1 MRRVGIFGGGVCAR
15 ATFAGASPPSP
26 HIMAQLTAHAC
37 TLVDMRKIAD
47 IRTFED
53 RALLRWISRASAL
66 AFGIGVLATAGF
78 AAALRIF
85 MPSVLDPALA
95 GLLGVRAFSS
105 AIMLAWLV
113 VLAVASMAAL
123 LVHELVHALFFK
135 LFAPSG
141 ARVTFGANWG
151 AGMLFACAEGIVYAR
166 RRYLA
171 IVIAPTIVVTA
182 LVLVIGAAFGVPVL
196 GCAVAAIHLCGCA
209 GDWYYVRTICRNPAI
224 AYCEDTTWGVRLFG
238 EGEEARA

>member
-1 MRRVGIFGGGVCAR
+1 MRRVGISGGGVCAQV
-15 ATFAGASPPSP
+15 TLAGASPPSP
-26 HIMAQLTAHAC
+26 HIIAQLAAHAC
-37 TLVDMRKIAD
+37 TLVDMRKITD

-66 AFGIGVLATAGF
+66 AFGAGALATAGL
-78 AAALRIF
+78 AVALRVF
-85 MPSVLDPALA
+85 VPSALDPALA

-105 AIMLAWLV
+105 ALLLGWLV
-113 VLAVASMAAL
+113 ALAAASMMAL
-123 LVHELVHALFFK
+123 LAHELVHALFFK

-166 RRYLA
+166 RRYLT
-171 IVIAPTIVVTA
+171 IVIAPTVVVTA
-182 LVLVIGAAFGVPVL
+182 LVPIIGVAFGTPVL

>member
-1 MRRVGIFGGGVCAR
+1 
-15 ATFAGASPPSP
+15 
-26 HIMAQLTAHAC
+26 
-37 TLVDMRKIAD
+37 MRKIAD

-66 AFGIGVLATAGF
+66 AFGAGALATAGL
-78 AAALRIF
+78 AVALRVF
-85 MPSVLDPALA
+85 VPSALDPALA
-95 GLLGVRAFSS
+95 GLLGARAFSS
-105 AIMLAWLV
+105 ALLLGWLV
-113 VLAVASMAAL
+113 ALVAASTVAL
-123 LVHELVHALFFK
+123 LAHELVHALFFK
-135 LFAPSG
+135 LLAPSG
-141 ARVTFGANWG
+141 ARVTFGANWS

-166 RRYLA
+166 RRYLT
-171 IVIAPTIVVTA
+171 IVIAPTVVVTA
-182 LVLVIGAAFGVPVL
+182 LVLIIGSAFGTPVL

>member
-1 MRRVGIFGGGVCAR
+1 
-15 ATFAGASPPSP
+15 
-26 HIMAQLTAHAC
+26 
-37 TLVDMRKIAD
+37 MRKIAD

-66 AFGIGVLATAGF
+66 AFGIGVLATAGL
-78 AAALRIF
+78 AAVLRIF
-85 MPSVLDPALA
+85 MPSALDPALA
-95 GLLGVRAFSS
+95 GLLGVRVFSS
-105 AIMLAWLV
+105 AFMLGWL
-113 VLAVASMAAL
+113 LALAAASMVAL
-123 LVHELVHALFFK
+123 LAHELVHALFFK

-171 IVIAPTIVVTA
+171 IVIAPTVVVTA
-182 LVLVIGAAFGVPVL
+182 LACTIGAALGAPVL

-209 GDWYYVRTICRNPAI
+209 GDWYYVRTICRNPTI

>member
-1 MRRVGIFGGGVCAR
+1 
-15 ATFAGASPPSP
+15 
-26 HIMAQLTAHAC
+26 MAQLTAHAC
-37 TLVDMRKIAD
+37 TLVYMRKIAD

-53 RALLRWISRASAL
+53 RALLRWISCASAL
-66 AFGIGVLATAGF
+66 AFGIGVLATAGL
-78 AAALRIF
+78 AAVLRIF
-85 MPSVLDPALA
+85 MPSALDPALA

-238 EGEEARA
+238 EGEGARA

>member
-1 MRRVGIFGGGVCAR
+1 
-15 ATFAGASPPSP
+15 
-26 HIMAQLTAHAC
+26 
-37 TLVDMRKIAD
+37 MRKIAD

-66 AFGIGVLATAGF
+66 AFGIGVLATAGLTT
-78 AAALRIF
+78 ALRIF
-85 MPSVLDPALA
+85 MPSALDPALA

-105 AIMLAWLV
+105 AFMLGWLV
-113 VLAVASMAAL
+113 ALAVASMVAL
-123 LVHELVHALFFK
+123 LAHELVHALFFK

-171 IVIAPTIVVTA
+171 IVIAPTVVVTA
-182 LVLVIGAAFGVPVL
+182 LVLIIGAAFGTPVL
-196 GCAVAAIHLCGCA
+196 GCAVAVIHLCGCA
-209 GDWYYVRTICRNPAI
+209 GDWYYVRTIRRNPAI

-238 EGEEARA
+238 EGEEACA